1 MSEPQQQQVNLG
13 SLSLEQ
19 LQMVR
24 EQVEA
29 EIQQLSESIQ
39 QLKHASNKY
48 IEAKEAMGGL
58 KGTDGKDMLV
68 PLTSSIYLPGKIN
81 SNEKVLVDIGT
92 SYYVEMGIEQ
102 GQNFSNRKVQL
113 ITEQVNKVQTAINMK
128 RQNLESIVQVA
139 QSKISLYK
147 QQQAQQSQQQQV
159 QQK

>member
-29 EIQQLSESIQ
+29 EIQQLSESIN
-39 QLKHASNKY
+39 QLRHASNKY
-48 IEAKEAMGGL
+48 IEAKEAMSGL
-58 KGTDGKDMLV
+58 KGADGKDMLV

-81 SNEKVLVDIGT
+81 SNEKVLIDIGT
-92 SYYVEMGIEQ
+92 GYYVEMGIEQ

-128 RQNLESIVQVA
+128 RSNLDSIIQVA

-147 QQQAQQSQQQQV
+147 QQQQQAQQA